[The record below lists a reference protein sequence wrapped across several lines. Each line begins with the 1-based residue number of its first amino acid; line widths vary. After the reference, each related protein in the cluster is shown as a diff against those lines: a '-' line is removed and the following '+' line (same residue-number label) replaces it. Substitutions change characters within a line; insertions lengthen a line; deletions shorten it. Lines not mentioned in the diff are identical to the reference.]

1 MINSGIDIAY
11 MICKIYD
18 PTVLSYITIIIKMPH
33 SDDIDLITVDL
44 AINSLALLLG
54 LLSIYCYAKLQ
65 VLRKPP
71 GCLII
76 AQQFLTLFLV
86 LIELYEACLL

>member
-1 MINSGIDIAY
+1 MPYSNE
-11 MICKIYD
+11 
-18 PTVLSYITIIIKMPH
+18 LS
-33 SDDIDLITVDL
+33 LIGVDL

-54 LLSIYCYAKLQ
+54 LVSIYCYAKLQ

-76 AQQFLTLFLV
+76 SQQFLTLFLV
-86 LIELYEACLL
+86 LIEIYEACLL